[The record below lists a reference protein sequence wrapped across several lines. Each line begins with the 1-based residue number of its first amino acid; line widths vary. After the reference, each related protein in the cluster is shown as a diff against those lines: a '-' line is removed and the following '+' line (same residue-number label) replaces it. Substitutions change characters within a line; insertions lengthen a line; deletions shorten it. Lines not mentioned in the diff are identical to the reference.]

1 MIQEKPLAHGDH
13 NLITARNWKSIV
25 RKDILILNLVLHC
38 SLRFGK
44 IPVVS
49 GISGTKLDDLPYMVV
64 FVFLGSPDMKFPSS
78 PFG

>member
-13 NLITARNWKSIV
+13 NLITARNWESIV

-49 GISGTKLDDLPYMVV
+49 GISGTKLDDLPYVVV